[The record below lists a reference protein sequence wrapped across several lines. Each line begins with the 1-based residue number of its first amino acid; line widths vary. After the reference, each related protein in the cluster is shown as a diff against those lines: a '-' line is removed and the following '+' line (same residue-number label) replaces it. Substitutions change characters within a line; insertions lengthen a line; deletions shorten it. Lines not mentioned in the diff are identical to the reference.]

1 MIKTTQKPIHIIFY
15 PIYIYFLA
23 ITSTYPTRPQENLHF
38 QQPDFT
44 FTDNRVDIFEQPFRV
59 RFDGAS
65 FTVSLAKLH
74 VITPISCADLDQRLG
89 ANNPFLSHHGDSI
102 YFRTDDAPNT
112 SSDDDRTAVAYSF
125 LANRKCIA
133 DQTVLYIATGVS
145 VVVVV
150 LLATMAIVWW
160 LCRRRRRAIE
170 QMTMVM
176 PEPKT
181 YRETQIVI
189 QIENAGLLKTDL

>member
-1 MIKTTQKPIHIIFY
+1 MYIF
-15 PIYIYFLA
+15 IA
-23 ITSTYPTRPQENLHF
+23 ITSTYPIRPQENLHF

-44 FTDNRVDIFEQPFRV
+44 FADNRLDIFEHPFRV
-59 RFDGAS
+59 RFDTTS
-65 FTVSLAKLH
+65 FAVTIAKLH
-74 VITPISCADLDQRLG
+74 VITPISCALLEERLG
-89 ANNPFLSHHGDSI
+89 TDNAFLRSHGDSI
-102 YFRTDDAPNT
+102 YFRTDDTPGA
-112 SSDDDRTAVAYSF
+112 SSAAEIDRTAVAYSF
-125 LANRKCIA
+125 LANRKCVA

-145 VVVVV
+145 VVVLVV
-150 LLATMAIVWW
+150 LAALAILWW
-160 LCRRRRRAIE
+160 MCRRRRRAIE

>member
-1 MIKTTQKPIHIIFY
+1 M
-15 PIYIYFLA
+15 
-23 ITSTYPTRPQENLHF
+23 
-38 QQPDFT
+38 
-44 FTDNRVDIFEQPFRV
+44 
-59 RFDGAS
+59 RFDTSS
-65 FTVSLAKLH
+65 FTVALSKLH
-74 VITPISCADLDQRLG
+74 VITPISCASLDQRLG
-89 ANNPFLSHHGDSI
+89 ANNPFLSRHGDSI

-112 SSDDDRTAVAYSF
+112 SDEDTEERASVTYSF

-145 VVVVV
+145 VVVIV
-150 LLATMAIVWW
+150 LLVTLAIVWW